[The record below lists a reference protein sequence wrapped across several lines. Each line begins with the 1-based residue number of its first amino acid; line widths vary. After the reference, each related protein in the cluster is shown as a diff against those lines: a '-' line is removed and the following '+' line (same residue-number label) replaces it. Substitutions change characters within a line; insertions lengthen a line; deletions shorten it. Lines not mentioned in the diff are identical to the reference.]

1 MNEYARE
8 VEQNY
13 SKAEQLLG
21 KFLVDGNAYLASNP
35 VAFRETRRESK
46 WVRGVMEHKIDISHA
61 LKVSQ
66 PSNLRENLTDG
77 LKGLGDALD
86 VAVYQAGCKQGIV
99 GNYDDTKLARNLAF
113 PICDKASEF
122 NGWANKYPLD
132 RNVLDILES
141 CQPYNWIGSNSS
153 VWPLGVSPIKALKRL
168 RNVATHR
175 SRIGVYYHTQRMVI
189 EINGQPYFSDP
200 EKVNAGV
207 FVAQNLELSMN
218 GVVTKIGM
226 LRVETLF
233 HDDAISGEER
243 IALVKCSGIYPLNS
257 IIVSVPQYLGFD
269 KGFVEFRGVDC
280 LDLISQI
287 GIYFKDEVFDPLL
300 KAIS

>member
-21 KFLVDGNAYLASNP
+21 NFLADGKAYLASNP

-46 WVRGVMEHKIDISHA
+46 WVRGVMQHKIDISHA

-77 LKGLGDALD
+77 LKKLGDALD
-86 VAVYQAGCKQGIV
+86 VAVYQASCKQGIV

-113 PICDKASEF
+113 PIFDKASEF

-132 RNVLDILES
+132 RNVLDILEN

-153 VWPLGVSPIKALKRL
+153 GWPLGVSPIRALKRL

-175 SRIGVYYHTQRMVI
+175 IRIGVYNHKQGMVI

-200 EKVNAGV
+200 EKVRAGV
-207 FVAQNLELSMN
+207 SVVKNLVLNMN

-243 IALVKCSGIYPLNS
+243 IALVRCSGIYPFDS
-257 IIVSVPQYLGFD
+257 INLRVPQYLGFD
-269 KGFVEFRGVDC
+269 EGFVEFRGIDC
-280 LDLISQI
+280 LDMVSQLDA
-287 GIYFKDEVFDPLL
+287 YFRNEIFDPILR
-300 KAIS
+300 AIS